1 VVDGQI
7 LNSPNHGDPDHRL
20 GGCRRAFRMLA
31 DQIGGRLVAVYSNR
45 AGRHWGAQNPVDLA
59 PNGCRLG
66 VQNSALSLQHDPA
79 QSPQYAAV
87 EVSVD
92 SIYPQPTV
100 VHQAALPRVGYTTD
114 ALRYLAYST
123 LTLHQSSV
131 VPRAVRCWR
140 NFL

>member
-1 VVDGQI
+1 MDGRI
-7 LNSPNHGDPDHRL
+7 LNSPNHDDPDLHL
-20 GGCRRAFRMLA
+20 GGCHWALLTLA
-31 DQIGGRLVAVYSNR
+31 YQIGGRLVAVYSNP

-92 SIYPQPTV
+92 SFYLQPTV
-100 VHQAALPRVGYTTD
+100 VHQALLPMVGYTTG

-131 VPRAVRCWR
+131 VPLAVRLWT